1 MKIFKQKLKANE
13 YVDLD
18 KEMLNQ
24 VYLIL
29 VMVLIGKKST
39 LENIMLVINK
49 INQRKILESLI
60 QKIEDNDI
68 LTLMLNI
75 TNENFNI
82 EDKKILIDL
91 INIKMKK
98 NIEKNPLLITK
109 KVVEEQQVNN
119 EEDMKSLLEILNSQL

>member
-75 TNENFNI
+75 TNESYNI